1 MIYNIK
7 LLNQIYPD
15 KSQQKNFFFF
25 FFGWPVYKS
34 YLIISLQWAPT
45 DNIMQEP
52 QMDKAGHHNKQLDTT
67 TISSASSFQ
76 SLVLDKIR
84 IYFVSLIQID
94 LSIVYYASNTL

>member
-1 MIYNIK
+1 
-7 LLNQIYPD
+7 
-15 KSQQKNFFFF
+15 
-25 FFGWPVYKS
+25 
-34 YLIISLQWAPT
+34 
-45 DNIMQEP
+45 
-52 QMDKAGHHNKQLDTT
+52 MDKAGHHSKQLDTT

>member
-15 KSQQKNFFFF
+15 KSQHKNGF
-25 FFGWPVYKS
+25 FFGWPGYKS
-34 YLIISLQWAPT
+34 YLIILLQRAPT

-76 SLVLDKIR
+76 SLVLDKSEFIL
-84 IYFVSLIQID
+84 SL
-94 LSIVYYASNTL
+94 